1 VVVFLNIT
9 FEDSGSSGFVEA
21 GGLENVC
28 CVDPVVAPSSHYMF
42 FEVCAEL
49 ELIHGYTAVCGTVDA
64 RAGVALDHFDG
75 STR

>member
-49 ELIHGYTAVCGTVDA
+49 ELIHGYLGNGVSLHVYPVCAV
-64 RAGVALDHFDG
+64 LDEM
-75 STR
+75 RR